1 MECHRLGKGADVRIA
16 QQIVYLLMLPFGGIS
31 VAGEPRLVQLG
42 NGTNLLTI
50 AGVLMV
56 VDILFLYVAKA
67 TFRRQEILTKWK

>member
-1 MECHRLGKGADVRIA
+1 
-16 QQIVYLLMLPFGGIS
+16 LMLPFGGIS